1 MKCKIERLKLQYF
14 VRPGVDYIENQCAKQ
29 LPDCSYTQVL
39 FLHCACRF
47 CLYSQVLFLHPGT
60 GYWFLHQA
68 TTHMQVLFLHLGTIP
83 TLTVPSPNNC
93 THTQVLWLQPG
104 NVLTPRYCYY
114 SKILFLHPGFVL
126 LSGPVPSTR
135 YRSYAQVLLLHLVTV
150 ITTKH
155 CSYI

>member
-104 NVLTPRYCYY
+104 NVLTLGTVTTPRYCSYIQVLFY
-114 SKILFLHPGFVL
+114 SQVLFLPPGTAPTL
-126 LSGPVPSTR
+126 R
-135 YRSYAQVLLLHLVTV
+135 YFYCT
-150 ITTKH
+150 
-155 CSYI
+155 